1 MASSDIS
8 SIPTPAH
15 CTADFCLIP
24 VRSESP
30 FQNPSINPDNTSGK
44 DQTVY
49 MQPDHATCCPLHQ
62 IISNQTIQLTQN
74 LHIRCPDRH
83 LLPLRL
89 RPNRRRPTPNR
100 EIRSQ
105 VRDAQRRHNPRCLFF
120 WYWSDCEAD
129 GCVCVWHVCSEG
141 PWDKVHQVIGQA
153 HTVLHQQGIVRIQ
166 TDVRVGSRLVSFLF
180 LSRVFGADVGWD
192 RTDKEQ
198 SFEDKVNKVR
208 QLLGKE

>member
-24 VRSESP
+24 VRSDSP

-44 DQTVY
+44 DQTIGTSSPSVS
-49 MQPDHATCCPLHQ
+49 AQ
-62 IISNQTIQLTQN
+62 IADVQ
-74 LHIRCPDRH
+74 
-83 LLPLRL
+83 RL
-89 RPNRRRPTPNR
+89 IEKSGLKYVMHSAGTT
-100 EIRSQ
+100 
-105 VRDAQRRHNPRCLFF
+105 L
-120 WYWSDCEAD
+120 
-129 GCVCVWHVCSEG
+129 EG

-180 LSRVFGADVGWD
+180 LSQVFGV
-192 RTDKEQ
+192 
-198 SFEDKVNKVR
+198 
-208 QLLGKE
+208 